1 MRSLILI
8 AALLAPVGSYLDN
21 GYYLFK
27 AAVAPVV
34 PSASAVESAQSVVG
48 IECTNGMGSATYIG
62 DGLFISAHHVVEGCE
77 DQPISIVDWHNETIY
92 GGTVV
97 AYDVASDLVIIKA
110 NKPEDVALKAVKVSW
125 DDPIEGDIVTGVGF
139 GVSYSDNKVGCE
151 RRLWAGTVSDY
162 TNNIDGDQPNCV
174 QSTNPAI
181 PGDSGGALFNAAGE
195 LVGVIHATDYI
206 HTYSIRT
213 ACIHKLLRRY
223 EHAEQEKEAASGE
236 DSEG

>member
-1 MRSLILI
+1 MRQLLLI
-8 AALLAPVGSYLDN
+8 AALLAPIGHYVDN
-21 GYYLFK
+21 GYYLAK
-27 AAVAPVV
+27 AVVAPVV
-34 PSASAVESAQSVVG
+34 PSAQAVESANAVVG
-48 IECTNGMGSATYIG
+48 IECTNGLGSATHIG

-77 DQPISIVDWHNETIY
+77 DQDISIVDWHNETIY
-92 GGTVV
+92 GGKVV
-97 AYDVASDLVIIKA
+97 AWDVASDLVLIKA
-110 NKPEDVALKAVKVSW
+110 NQPEKVTVPVAAVGW

-162 TNNIDGDQPNCV
+162 TNNIDGNQPNCV

-181 PGDSGGALFNAAGE
+181 PGDSGGALFNSKGE

-213 ACIHKLLRRY
+213 ACIHKLLRRF
-223 EHAEQEKEAASGE
+223 ESVKPEEEATS
-236 DSEG
+236 